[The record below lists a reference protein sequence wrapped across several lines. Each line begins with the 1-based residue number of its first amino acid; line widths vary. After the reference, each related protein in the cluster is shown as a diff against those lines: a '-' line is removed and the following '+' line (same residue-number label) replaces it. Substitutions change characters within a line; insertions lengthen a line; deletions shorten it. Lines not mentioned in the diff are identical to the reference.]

1 MGLHEDLKNCRIVVR
16 DVESGQ
22 TIADTMILTYDEQSD
37 AIRIATD
44 GVALEKGR
52 KISALIFS
60 RSGLFENQGTVGDR
74 EAEETLITLYEGT
87 ARNDRHAVRYCV
99 NIQGQIDRI
108 TRPSVG
114 KIDET
119 IDITV
124 LNMSSIGLLVQ
135 VPEGKIREKDVI
147 RFSASS
153 KGQRLVITAE
163 VMRVA
168 ESEGGTEKIG
178 CSIQL
183 VNLG

>member
-1 MGLHEDLKNCRIVVR
+1 MGLHEDLKNCRVVVR
-16 DVESGQ
+16 DVESGR

-37 AIRIATD
+37 TIRVATD
-44 GVALEKGR
+44 GITLEKGR

-74 EAEETLITLYEGT
+74 DGEQTLITLYEGT
-87 ARNDRHAVRYCV
+87 ARNDRHAVRYRV

-108 TRPSVG
+108 TRPSAG
-114 KIDET
+114 KIEEK

-135 VPEGKIREKDVI
+135 VPAGKVQEKDVI
-147 RFSASS
+147 RFSAVS

-168 ESEGGTEKIG
+168 GAENGMENIG